1 MRLLAKAALLAL
13 PALAL
18 ARSPFAFREAGTQSL
33 VLEDNGKPVY
43 AYNYTPVLKA
53 GFPVEMS
60 RSGYLH
66 PVYAPDGTVLTDDF
80 NPDHAHHRG
89 ISWMWQVVKVDGQ
102 SYDLWTVKG
111 IKSKFVKW
119 TARET
124 KSKSARLAVEN
135 GWFVGE
141 RKVVVEKVNI
151 VAHRREGHRRRLDFE
166 LIFEAV
172 SSPVEIAGTPDGK
185 KGFGGFCMRFAPRD
199 GGKAAT
205 VITTENGKSTKDG
218 VNEPHRWAA
227 VTGTFQGKPAGARI
241 DDLPTNP
248 GYPANGW
255 LLRYGFGFLNPY
267 FPGLNAYTLRPGQ
280 PLKLHYTVTVF
291 TGGEVPR

>member
-1 MRLLAKAALLAL
+1 MRLFAKALLLAL

-18 ARSPFAFREAGTQSL
+18 AKSPFVFRDA
-33 VLEDNGKPVY
+33 VLEDSGKPVY
-43 AYNYTPVLKA
+43 VYNYAPVLKA

-60 RSGYLH
+60 RAGYVH

-102 SYDLWTVKG
+102 SYDLWIVKG
-111 IKSKFVKW
+111 VKSKFVKW
-119 TARET
+119 IARET
-124 KSKSARLAVEN
+124 KPNSARLAVEN

-151 VAHRREGHRRRLDFE
+151 VAHRVRNNRRRLDFE
-166 LIFEAV
+166 LSFEAV

-218 VNEPHRWAA
+218 VNEPHRWAT
-227 VTGTFQGKPAGARI
+227 VTGTFQGHAGGARI
-241 DDLPTNP
+241 DDSPGNP

-255 LLRYGFGFLNPY
+255 LLRHGFGFLNPY
-267 FPGLNAYTLRPGQ
+267 FPGLNAYTLKHGQ
-280 PLKLHYTVTVF
+280 PLKLRYTVTVF
-291 TGGEVPR
+291 NGVEVPE